1 MPAFNESQLEQAFV
15 ELFKKEGYDYIFY
28 QDPYNEHMP
37 PTLRS
42 DNVVRFA
49 KICYVPYGFVG
60 SNDLSHIVTNKA
72 FFRNVTYGFFML
84 FYLLCILYIVI

>member
-1 MPAFNESQLEQAFV
+1 M
-15 ELFKKEGYDYIFY
+15 
-28 QDPYNEHMP
+28 
-37 PTLRS
+37 RS

-72 FFRNVTYGFFML
+72 FFRNVTYGFLDTQNNFK
-84 FYLLCILYIVI
+84 ILTNRYKNNIKKDYNILILWDIQHMRNF